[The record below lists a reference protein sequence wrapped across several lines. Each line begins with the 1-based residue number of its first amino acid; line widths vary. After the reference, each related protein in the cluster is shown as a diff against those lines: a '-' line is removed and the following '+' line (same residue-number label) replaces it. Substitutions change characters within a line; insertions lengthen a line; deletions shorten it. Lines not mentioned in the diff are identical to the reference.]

1 MAATLIALQSR
12 SFTPGTFDETV
23 SDRAREWLDNLAAS
37 HEPLWLVLEQSEA
50 AAAAHIEAWK
60 RRSRTLA
67 TSTRAA
73 WHLQPQNRNSVDAQ
87 CAAPSGTF
95 RHLPASCVRPRRL
108 RLRLPCLSCAAGPG
122 ASYDAAAAP
131 TGPGACLYSCR
142 RCCTHRAPCT
152 AVFSAACMID
162 T

>member
-95 RHLPASCVRPRRL
+95 RHLPAPSGTFRHLPAPSGLLRPAPPTPPAPAMPVLRRRSRRL
-108 RLRLPCLSCAAGPG
+108 L
-122 ASYDAAAAP
+122 
-131 TGPGACLYSCR
+131 
-142 RCCTHRAPCT
+142 
-152 AVFSAACMID
+152 
-162 T
+162 